1 MREIVQRF
9 AEEGYMIDPEALEL
23 IASYPGPRD
32 ELVEGVIRGLD
43 PSTLVVGAPD
53 VQRCPRWTDGVGGA
67 GSLPKTPAPWRGAGS
82 LPKASPP
89 FSREVPPSPPPL
101 RGVGDLLPEAFATA
115 GAVGAPP
122 SPPSELI
129 TPKKASHP
137 ASPPVVE
144 LSPPPLG
151 GGERSL
157 DLPAPETGGGSFGL
171 KDAPDPGPEG
181 GTGVLRRSSP
191 IPSGT
196 GGSEV
201 IGPVLGPSPGSAAP
215 EELRLPGPPAPL
227 EALRDI
233 TGRSTCVGEYQDFVR
248 YFRDRY
254 SRIREILAGR
264 LNARPIESLRR
275 GDLAGREISIIGM
288 VMEVRTSAKG
298 NRVVELEDPTGMVT
312 AIFQKAV
319 PGSEEVE
326 TLVSDEVVGVT
337 GTTDG
342 KGRFFAKAL
351 LRPDLQARS
360 AAAFGEGGAL
370 LLSDV
375 HVGSTYFMEE
385 AWDRFIGWIRGEVED
400 PLGIASKVKYAVI
413 AGDLVDGIGIY
424 PGQEGD
430 LAIKDIWE
438 QYERAAE
445 LVAEIPDRISIV
457 LSPGNH
463 DVVRQA
469 EPQPALPERL
479 RPLFGGNVTFV
490 GNPASFILGGVDW
503 LVYHGRSIDD
513 LVLKIPGLSYAEPE
527 KAMVE
532 MLKRRHLSPIYGNR
546 VSIAPEEEDLLVI
559 RRPPAVLHSG
569 HVHTVGMARYKGV
582 TAINSGTWQ
591 SQTDFQKKMNIQP
604 TPAIV
609 PYLDLSTM
617 RARRLIFARTPRDDR
632 SSEGPLPA

>member
-1 MREIVQRF
+1 M
-9 AEEGYMIDPEALEL
+9 
-23 IASYPGPRD
+23 
-32 ELVEGVIRGLD
+32 
-43 PSTLVVGAPD
+43 
-53 VQRCPRWTDGVGGA
+53 
-67 GSLPKTPAPWRGAGS
+67 
-82 LPKASPP
+82 
-89 FSREVPPSPPPL
+89 
-101 RGVGDLLPEAFATA
+101 
-115 GAVGAPP
+115 
-122 SPPSELI
+122 
-129 TPKKASHP
+129 
-137 ASPPVVE
+137 
-144 LSPPPLG
+144 
-151 GGERSL
+151 
-157 DLPAPETGGGSFGL
+157 GGGSSRL
-171 KDAPDPGPEG
+171 ED
-181 GTGVLRRSSP
+181 
-191 IPSGT
+191 
-196 GGSEV
+196 V
-201 IGPVLGPSPGSAAP
+201 IGPGLGFGPGSSAP
-215 EELRLPGPPAPL
+215 EDLHLLVPPATLASPAPSNL

-264 LNARPIESLRR
+264 LNARPIDSLRR
-275 GDLAGREISIIGM
+275 GDLAGREISVIGM

-312 AIFQKAV
+312 AIFQKGV

-326 TLVSDEVVGVT
+326 SLVPDEVVGVT

-351 LRPDLQARS
+351 LRPDLEARS
-360 AAAFGEGGAL
+360 AVACGEGGAL

-375 HVGSTYFMEE
+375 HVGSTYFMED
-385 AWDRFIGWIRGEVED
+385 AWDRFIGWICGEMDD
-400 PLGIASKVKYAVI
+400 PLGIASTVRYAVI

-430 LAIKDIWE
+430 LAIKDVWE

-445 LVAEIPDRISIV
+445 LVSEIPDRIQIV
-457 LSPGNH
+457 ISPGNH

-469 EPQPALPERL
+469 EPQPALPEGL
-479 RPLFGGNVTFV
+479 RPLFRGNVTFV
-490 GNPASFILGGVDW
+490 GNPAAFRLGGVDW

-559 RRPPAVLHSG
+559 RRPPGILHSG

-617 RARRLIFARTPRDDR
+617 RARRLIFA
-632 SSEGPLPA
+632 

>member
-23 IASYPGPRD
+23 IASYPGPID
-32 ELVEGVIRGLD
+32 ELVDGVIRGLG
-43 PSTLVVGAPD
+43 PTTLVVGAPD
-53 VQRCPRWTDGVGGA
+53 VQRCSCWINLVGADGLGQRSPTPSDRS
-67 GSLPKTPAPWRGAGS
+67 GSDRQGS
-82 LPKASPP
+82 PDLPKA
-89 FSREVPPSPPPL
+89 VPASALLGHPIHPEDAIPS
-101 RGVGDLLPEAFATA
+101 ASA
-115 GAVGAPP
+115 GAVPAEVGGVF
-122 SPPSELI
+122 SYPPSELYR
-129 TPKKASHP
+129 PKAASNP
-137 ASPPVVE
+137 EFSSQGAPPPE
-144 LSPPPLG
+144 AGLSPVPLEEG
-151 GGERSL
+151 AGSPSSPR
-157 DLPAPETGGGSFGL
+157 PKMGGGSSRL
-171 KDAPDPGPEG
+171 ED
-181 GTGVLRRSSP
+181 
-191 IPSGT
+191 
-196 GGSEV
+196 V
-201 IGPVLGPSPGSAAP
+201 IGPGLGFGPGSSAP
-215 EELRLPGPPAPL
+215 EDLHLLVPPATLASPAPSNL

-264 LNARPIESLRR
+264 LNARPIDSLRR
-275 GDLAGREISIIGM
+275 GDLAGREISVIGM

-312 AIFQKAV
+312 AIFQKGV

-326 TLVSDEVVGVT
+326 SLVPDEVVGVT

-351 LRPDLQARS
+351 LRPDLEARS
-360 AAAFGEGGAL
+360 AVACGEGGAL

-375 HVGSTYFMEE
+375 HVGSTYFMED
-385 AWDRFIGWIRGEVED
+385 AWDRFIGWICGEMDD
-400 PLGIASKVKYAVI
+400 PLGIASTVRYAVI

-430 LAIKDIWE
+430 LAIKDVWE

-445 LVAEIPDRISIV
+445 LVSEIPDRIQIV
-457 LSPGNH
+457 ISPGNH

-469 EPQPALPERL
+469 EPQPALPEGL
-479 RPLFGGNVTFV
+479 RPLFRGNVTFV
-490 GNPASFILGGVDW
+490 GNPAAFRLGGVDW

-559 RRPPAVLHSG
+559 RRPPGILHSG

-617 RARRLIFARTPRDDR
+617 RARRLIFA
-632 SSEGPLPA
+632 

>member
-23 IASYPGPRD
+23 IASYPGPID
-32 ELVEGVIRGLD
+32 ELVEGVIRGLG
-43 PSTLVVGAPD
+43 PTTLVVGAPD
-53 VQRCPRWTDGVGGA
+53 VQRCSCWINLVGADGLGQRSPTPSDRS
-67 GSLPKTPAPWRGAGS
+67 GSDRQGS
-82 LPKASPP
+82 PDLPKA
-89 FSREVPPSPPPL
+89 VPASALLGHPIHPEDAIPS
-101 RGVGDLLPEAFATA
+101 ASA
-115 GAVGAPP
+115 GAVPAEVGGVF
-122 SPPSELI
+122 SYPPSELYRPKAASNPEVSSQGA
-129 TPKKASHP
+129 TPPEAG
-137 ASPPVVE
+137 
-144 LSPPPLG
+144 LSPVPLEEG
-151 GGERSL
+151 AGSPSSPR
-157 DLPAPETGGGSFGL
+157 PKMGGGSSRL
-171 KDAPDPGPEG
+171 ED
-181 GTGVLRRSSP
+181 
-191 IPSGT
+191 
-196 GGSEV
+196 V
-201 IGPVLGPSPGSAAP
+201 IGPGLGFGPGSSAP
-215 EELRLPGPPAPL
+215 VDLHLLVPPATLASPAPSNL

-264 LNARPIESLRR
+264 LNARPIDSLRR
-275 GDLAGREISIIGM
+275 GDLAGREISVIGM

-312 AIFQKAV
+312 AIFQKGV

-326 TLVSDEVVGVT
+326 SLVPDEVVGVT

-351 LRPDLQARS
+351 LRPDLEARS
-360 AAAFGEGGAL
+360 AVACGVGGAL

-375 HVGSTYFMEE
+375 HVGSTYFMED
-385 AWDRFIGWIRGEVED
+385 AWDRFIGWICGEMDD
-400 PLGIASKVKYAVI
+400 PLGIASKVRYAVI

-430 LAIKDIWE
+430 LAIKDVWE

-445 LVAEIPDRISIV
+445 LVSEIPDRIQIV
-457 LSPGNH
+457 ISPGNH

-469 EPQPALPERL
+469 EPQPALPEGL
-479 RPLFGGNVTFV
+479 RPLFRGNVTFV
-490 GNPASFILGGVDW
+490 GNPAAFRLGGVDW

-559 RRPPAVLHSG
+559 RRPPGILHSG

-617 RARRLIFARTPRDDR
+617 RARRLIFA
-632 SSEGPLPA
+632 